1 LLRAYTDTMPKLPI
15 ENAMNNKFREPRQG
29 IKVRLH
35 TKLMASIFVL
45 ECLLMVGIIVVVG
58 YQMRQSILEEFLKR
72 GLHIARNLAAINT
85 NYITTY
91 NYVSI
96 AQNVERVVEENG
108 LLYATVL
115 FYDGEMAAYRG
126 RAAIQESIL
135 TGSLHQQA
143 LEAGKIL
150 IQQGELA
157 DEEFYDFT
165 VPIFLE
171 GAKWGTVRAGLSLNS
186 TQKALLRTRNVL
198 LGLGILGL
206 ACGWL
211 VSFLLIRH
219 ITRPIGSLVK
229 SVEPISNG
237 EYEHPIQIVTHDEI
251 GYLGCQFTA
260 MQEMIKDHIQRNL
273 ELTVANEK
281 LLREIAECKRT

>member
-1 LLRAYTDTMPKLPI
+1 
-15 ENAMNNKFREPRQG
+15 MNSKFRVPRQG
-29 IKVRLH
+29 IRVRLH
-35 TKLMASIFVL
+35 AKLLASIFVL
-45 ECLLMVGIIVVVG
+45 EFLLMAGIIVVVG
-58 YQMRQSILEEFLKR
+58 HQMRQSILEEFLNR

-85 NYITTY
+85 NYLTSY
-91 NYVSI
+91 SYVSI
-96 AQNVERVVEENG
+96 TQNVERVVEENG

-126 RAAIQESIL
+126 RAAAKESIL
-135 TGSLHQQA
+135 TGSLHQKA
-143 LEAGKIL
+143 LEAGEIL

-157 DEEFYDFT
+157 NEEFYDFA

-237 EYEHPIQIVTHDEI
+237 DYEHPIQIVTHDEI
-251 GYLGCQFTA
+251 GYLSRQFAA
-260 MQEMIKDHIQRNL
+260 MQEMIKDHMQRNL
-273 ELTVANEK
+273 ELTAANEK

>member
-1 LLRAYTDTMPKLPI
+1 LLRAYTDTMPKLPM

-35 TKLMASIFVL
+35 TKLLASILVL

-58 YQMRQSILEEFLKR
+58 HQMRQSILEEFLKR

-85 NYITTY
+85 NYITSY

-186 TQKALLRTRNVL
+186 TQKALSRTRNVL

-219 ITRPIGSLVK
+219 IMRPIGSLVK

>member
-1 LLRAYTDTMPKLPI
+1 MPKLPI

-35 TKLMASIFVL
+35 TKLLASILVL

-58 YQMRQSILEEFLKR
+58 HQMRQSILEEFLKR

-85 NYITTY
+85 NYITSY

-186 TQKALLRTRNVL
+186 TQKALSRTRNVL

-219 ITRPIGSLVK
+219 IMRPIGSLVK

>member
-186 TQKALLRTRNVL
+186 TQKALSRTRNVL

-219 ITRPIGSLVK
+219 IMRPIGSLVK

>member
-1 LLRAYTDTMPKLPI
+1 MLQLPN
-15 ENAMNNKFREPRQG
+15 ENGMNNKLREPRQG

-35 TKLMASIFVL
+35 TKLLASMFVL
-45 ECLLMVGIIVVVG
+45 ECLLIVGIIVVVG
-58 YQMRQSILEEFLKR
+58 HQMRQSILEEFLKR

-85 NYITTY
+85 NYIASY

-126 RAAIQESIL
+126 RAAIKDNIL
-135 TGSLHQQA
+135 AGSLHHKA
-143 LEAGKIL
+143 LEARKIL

-157 DEEFYDFT
+157 NEEFYDFA

-186 TQKALLRTRNVL
+186 TKKAFLRTRNVL

-211 VSFLLIRH
+211 FSFLFIHH
-219 ITRPIGSLVK
+219 IMRPIGCLVK

-237 EYEHPIQIVTHDEI
+237 GEYEHPIEIVTHDEI
-251 GYLGCQFTA
+251 GYLGSQFAA
-260 MQEMIKDHIQRNL
+260 MQERIKDHIQRNL
-273 ELTVANEK
+273 ELTAANK
-281 LLREIAECKRT
+281 TLLGEIADRKRT

>member
-1 LLRAYTDTMPKLPI
+1 
-15 ENAMNNKFREPRQG
+15 MNNKFREPRQG

-35 TKLMASIFVL
+35 TKLLASILVL

-58 YQMRQSILEEFLKR
+58 HQMRQSILEEFLKR

-85 NYITTY
+85 NYITSY

-186 TQKALLRTRNVL
+186 TQKALSRTRNVL

-219 ITRPIGSLVK
+219 IMRPIGSLVK